1 MSFQR
6 LSERVTMSRTSKTNV
21 VPAQNCEWCDRMA
34 FKRLGGH
41 FNADSSDVK
50 QFVLHSLSKIQVSI
64 QGNNWLFSKSSRFW
78 VSNRTSIKRTSFTF
92 SQGSA
97 TTFIRCGGQIHPVSF
112 FQAGDYQKFLN
123 VKSVEFWL
131 SYLVNKLLGETF
143 WNTL

>member
-1 MSFQR
+1 
-6 LSERVTMSRTSKTNV
+6 
-21 VPAQNCEWCDRMA
+21 MA

-50 QFVLHSLSKIQVSI
+50 QFVLHSLSKIQISI

-123 VKSVEFWL
+123 VKSVDF
-131 SYLVNKLLGETF
+131 
-143 WNTL
+143 

>member
-1 MSFQR
+1 MTK
-6 LSERVTMSRTSKTNV
+6 LTMSRTSKTNV
-21 VPAQNCEWCDRMA
+21 MPAQKCEWCDRMA

-41 FNADSSDVK
+41 FNADSSNVK
-50 QFVLHSLSKIQVSI
+50 QFVLHSLSKILYIKVST
-64 QGNNWLFSKSSRFW
+64 QGNNCAFSKPSRFW

-131 SYLVNKLLGETF
+131 SYLVKKLLGETF
-143 WNTL
+143 LKYTVGL